1 LRAGAIVDPERRPL
15 MTANIGTVDRAIRFL
30 LAFVV
35 IILLVTR
42 KVHGTLAII
51 LGIIGIGLLLTAF
64 VRYCPL
70 YPVLKMSTVKKPK

>member
-1 LRAGAIVDPERRPL
+1 

-30 LAFVV
+30 LAFVA

-42 KVHGTLAII
+42 RVHGALAII
-51 LGIIGIGLLLTAF
+51 LGIIGIGLLITAF

-70 YPVLKMSTVKKPK
+70 YPPLKISTIKKAK

>member
-1 LRAGAIVDPERRPL
+1 

-35 IILLVTR
+35 VILLVTGR
-42 KVHGTLAII
+42 VHGVLAII

-70 YPVLKMSTVKKPK
+70 YPPLKISTIKKAK

>member
-1 LRAGAIVDPERRPL
+1 

-35 IILLVTR
+35 IILLVMR
-42 KVHGTLAII
+42 KVHGALAIV
-51 LGIIGIGLLLTAF
+51 LGIIGIGLLITAF

-70 YPVLKMSTVKKPK
+70 YPPLKMSTVKKPK